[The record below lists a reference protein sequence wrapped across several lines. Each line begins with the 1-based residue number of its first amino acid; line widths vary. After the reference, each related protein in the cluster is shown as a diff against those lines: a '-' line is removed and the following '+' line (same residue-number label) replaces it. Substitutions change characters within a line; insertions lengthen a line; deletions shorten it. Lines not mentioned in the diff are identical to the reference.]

1 MGEPTWYSFRGSL
14 IPAWSLMVTGE
25 DGMTSYEVVVEAES
39 GKVFERRSNTFYQ
52 QAVAPKGLV
61 FDKESPQPN
70 PTPGVRLSAA
80 PPFVER
86 TLVTLSGD
94 PKASP
99 LGWVNANTTSG
110 NNVIAGQNRQG
121 VRFNTEPKL
130 AVAGADGNFTFPYDG
145 RLGSNPLDYSDPST
159 TNMFYWINR
168 AHDYFYALG
177 FDEQAGNFQVD
188 NISAAAAPGETRS
201 MHTPISPPPARGGAS
216 TNNAFFSW
224 RNTDDGSQ
232 VMLAMLL
239 TSGGTVRL
247 PGDTALEADVVV
259 HE

>member
-145 RLGSNPLDYSDPST
+145 RLGSNPLDYSDAST

-188 NISAAAAPGETRS
+188 NLGRGGSGGDPVYAYTHFSAAGPGRREHQQRLLLLAQHRRRFAGHACDVADLRRHGAPSGRHGARS
-201 MHTPISPPPARGGAS
+201 GRGRA
-216 TNNAFFSW
+216 
-224 RNTDDGSQ
+224 
-232 VMLAMLL
+232 
-239 TSGGTVRL
+239 
-247 PGDTALEADVVV
+247 
-259 HE
+259 